1 MKNTVI
7 ALLWVVLF
15 IFFGI
20 YIDNKVEC
28 FGINYIKKIE
38 STYEIIHDENWQEA
52 ENMLNNLFEELDT
65 QKDFWLKVLNH
76 QYYDDLNFELNLVK
90 NAIYCKNKIRALE
103 ELEKIKSILKNLI
116 ADEKCNLNYIF

>member
-1 MKNTVI
+1 MKNTII
-7 ALLWVVLF
+7 ALIWVVLF

-20 YIDNKVEC
+20 YIDNKVET
-28 FGINYIKKIE
+28 FGINYIKEIE
-38 STYEIIHDENWQEA
+38 NTYEIIHDEKWQEA
-52 ENMLNNLFEELDT
+52 DKMLDNLFEKLDT

-76 QYYDDLNFELNLVK
+76 QYYDDLNLELNLVK
-90 NAIYCKNKIRALE
+90 NDIYCKNKIRALE

>member
-1 MKNTVI
+1 MKNTII
-7 ALLWVVLF
+7 ALIWVVLF

-20 YIDNKVEC
+20 YIDNKVEV
-28 FGINYIKKIE
+28 FGVNYIKE
-38 STYEIIHDENWQEA
+38 VETTYEIINDENWQEA
-52 ENMLNNLFEELDT
+52 EKMLNNLFEELDT

-76 QYYDDLNFELNLVK
+76 QYYDDLNLELNLVK